1 MEAVII
7 LVGTMAAEVET
18 LATTSTLPCL
28 KGTTSRWRIA
38 ARTEDMTIN
47 QKTVRNSLDIAR
59 GDITKILMESSGPL
73 PELQGVVNCNGATDL
88 ALNFRRR

>member
-1 MEAVII
+1 MEAAII
-7 LVGTMAAEVET
+7 LVGTTAAEVET

-28 KGTTSRWRIA
+28 KGTRWRIA

-59 GDITKILMESSGPL
+59 GNITKILMESSGPL

-88 ALNFRRR
+88 ALNFRRC